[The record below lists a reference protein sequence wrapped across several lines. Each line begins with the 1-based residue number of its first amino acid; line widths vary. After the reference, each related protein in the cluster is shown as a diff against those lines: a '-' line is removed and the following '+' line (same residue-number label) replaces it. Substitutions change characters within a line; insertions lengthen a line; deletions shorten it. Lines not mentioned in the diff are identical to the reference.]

1 MSVTWRLATREDA
14 GRIAQIYN
22 EGIEDRVATFETR
35 LRTEAEMVDW
45 LVQRGERYAVLVAT
59 EDADVLGFASL
70 NPYSQR
76 ECYAGVADL
85 SVYIRR
91 DARGR
96 KIGRLLMEA
105 LIETAVRHRFHKMIL
120 SAFPENAAGLALYKR
135 FGFREVGIF
144 EKQARLDGVFRD
156 VVHMEKLL

>member
-1 MSVTWRLATREDA
+1 MSITWRLAKREDA
-14 GRIAQIYN
+14 GQIALIYN
-22 EGIEDRVATFETR
+22 QGIEDRVATFETR
-35 LRTEAEMVDW
+35 LRTEAEMTEW
-45 LVQRGERYAVLVAT
+45 LLERGERYAVLVAA

-105 LIETAVRHRFHKMIL
+105 LIETAERHHFHKMIL

-135 FGFREVGIF
+135 FGFREVGRF

>member
-45 LVQRGERYAVLVAT
+45 LVQRGQRYAVLVAT

>member
-1 MSVTWRLATREDA
+1 MSVTWRVAAREDA

-22 EGIEDRVATFETR
+22 QGIEDRVATFETR

-105 LIETAVRHRFHKMIL
+105 IIETAARHRFHKMIL

-135 FGFREVGIF
+135 FGFREVGTF